1 MKIYQ
6 QFKQKGGSSK
16 AAQGGKIS
24 NLADEKP
31 DIAQVVCFTAL
42 EKLFAISVKNTD
54 VLYYRELEGKR
65 EKLLDLVEQK
75 RLVAGKY
82 RDINKAA
89 AAKT

>member
-1 MKIYQ
+1 
-6 QFKQKGGSSK
+6 
-16 AAQGGKIS
+16 
-24 NLADEKP
+24 
-31 DIAQVVCFTAL
+31 
-42 EKLFAISVKNTD
+42 

-65 EKLLDLVEQK
+65 EKLLDLVGQK